1 MKTKQI
7 RKEFIPKDPVLDLSD
22 IVKVKS
28 YKFNN
33 VYDNKTLL
41 FIINKNN
48 KLSLTMD
55 DVAFDEFDE
64 KHAII
69 RAKNKEKYRGK
80 VQVNYSEAKNKGFII
95 WLIISIAIMFLAL
108 SVLLPMGLIGNSSDS
123 WYDAGTAVLIS
134 SAPIAG
140 VAFISI
146 IICVL
151 KWRGEITPK
160 KLKSVEGKSQTKE
173 KEE

>member
-22 IVKVKS
+22 MFKVKS

-55 DVAFDEFDE
+55 DVVCDEFD
-64 KHAII
+64 
-69 RAKNKEKYRGK
+69 
-80 VQVNYSEAKNKGFII
+80 
-95 WLIISIAIMFLAL
+95 
-108 SVLLPMGLIGNSSDS
+108 
-123 WYDAGTAVLIS
+123 
-134 SAPIAG
+134 
-140 VAFISI
+140 
-146 IICVL
+146 
-151 KWRGEITPK
+151 
-160 KLKSVEGKSQTKE
+160 
-173 KEE
+173 